1 MRVTTADRLMTGRS
15 GGFGYHWQAMP
26 ISVGDRIP
34 DAPLT
39 AVTAAGPIQTTSR
52 EVFDGKKV
60 VLFSVPGAFTPT
72 CNNQHLPGYLAQHDA
87 LKAKGVSTIAC
98 LAVNDV
104 HVVTAWAKA
113 NSVGDR
119 ILMIADGNGDFA
131 RALGF
136 DTDLSKFNMGTRARR
151 ASLIA
156 EDGVVKELN
165 LEAPGKLEVST
176 ADATL
181 CQL

>member
-1 MRVTTADRLMTGRS
+1 
-15 GGFGYHWQAMP
+15 MP
-26 ISVGDRIP
+26 ISVGDRLP

-39 AVTAAGPIQTTSR
+39 AVTAAGATQTTSR

-60 VLFSVPGAFTPT
+60 VLFAVPGAFTPT

-87 LKAKGVSTIAC
+87 LKAKGVSTIVC

-113 NSVGDR
+113 NAVGDR
-119 ILMIADGNGDFA
+119 ILMLADGNGDFA
-131 RALGF
+131 RALGL
-136 DTDLSKFNMGTRARR
+136 DADLSKFNMGTRARR
-151 ASLIA
+151 ASMIV

-165 LEAPGKLEVST
+165 LEVPGTLEVST
-176 ADATL
+176 AEATL

>member
-1 MRVTTADRLMTGRS
+1 
-15 GGFGYHWQAMP
+15 MP

-87 LKAKGVSTIAC
+87 LMAKGVATIAC

-104 HVVTAWAKA
+104 HVVSAWAMA
-113 NSVGDR
+113 SDVGDR

-136 DTDLSKFNMGTRARR
+136 DTDLSKFNMGVRARR

>member
-1 MRVTTADRLMTGRS
+1 
-15 GGFGYHWQAMP
+15 MP

-34 DAPLT
+34 EAPLT

-52 EVFDGKKV
+52 DVFGGKKV
-60 VLFSVPGAFTPT
+60 VFFSVPGAFTPT
-72 CNNQHLPGYLAQHDA
+72 CNNQHLPGYLKQHDA
-87 LKAKGVSTIAC
+87 LKAKGVDTIVC

-113 NSVGDR
+113 SGVDDR

-136 DTDLSKFNMGTRARR
+136 DVDLSQFNMGPRARR

-156 EDGVVKELN
+156 ED
-165 LEAPGKLEVST
+165 AW
-176 ADATL
+176 
-181 CQL
+181 

>member
-1 MRVTTADRLMTGRS
+1 
-15 GGFGYHWQAMP
+15 MP

-39 AVTAAGPIQTTSR
+39 AVTAAGSTQTTSR
-52 EVFDGKKV
+52 EVFDGKTV

-72 CNNQHLPGYLAQHDA
+72 CSNQHLPGYLAQHDA
-87 LKAKGVSTIAC
+87 LKAKGVATIVC
-98 LAVNDV
+98 LAVNDA
-104 HVVTAWAKA
+104 HVVAAWAKA
-113 NSVGDR
+113 NQVGDR
-119 ILMIADGNGDFA
+119 ILMLADGNGDFA
-131 RALGF
+131 KALGL

-151 ASLIA
+151 ASM
-156 EDGVVKELN
+156 VVENGIVKDVN

-176 ADATL
+176 AEATL

>member
-1 MRVTTADRLMTGRS
+1 
-15 GGFGYHWQAMP
+15 MP

-34 DAPLT
+34 DAALT
-39 AVTAAGPIQTTSR
+39 AVTAAGSTQTTSR

-72 CNNQHLPGYLAQHDA
+72 CNNQHLPGYLAQYDA
-87 LKAKGVSTIAC
+87 LKAKGVATIVC

-113 NSVGDR
+113 NQVGDR
-119 ILMIADGNGDFA
+119 ILMLADGNGDFA
-131 RALGF
+131 KALGL

-151 ASLIA
+151 ASM
-156 EDGVVKELN
+156 VVENGIVKDVN

-176 ADATL
+176 AEATL

>member
-1 MRVTTADRLMTGRS
+1 
-15 GGFGYHWQAMP
+15 MP
-26 ISVGDRIP
+26 IAPGDRIP
-34 DAPLT
+34 DATFT

-52 EVFDGKKV
+52 DVFDGRKV

-87 LKAKGVSTIAC
+87 LKAKGVAAVVC

-104 HVVTAWAKA
+104 HVVGAWAKA
-113 NSVGDR
+113 NDVGDR
-119 ILMIADGNGDFA
+119 ILMIADGNGEFT
-131 RALGF
+131 RALGL
-136 DTDLSKFNMGTRARR
+136 DADLSKFNMGTRARR
-151 ASLIA
+151 SSMVV
-156 EDGVVKELN
+156 DGGVVKEIN

-176 ADATL
+176 AEATL

>member
-1 MRVTTADRLMTGRS
+1 
-15 GGFGYHWQAMP
+15 
-26 ISVGDRIP
+26 
-34 DAPLT
+34 
-39 AVTAAGPIQTTSR
+39 
-52 EVFDGKKV
+52 
-60 VLFSVPGAFTPT
+60 
-72 CNNQHLPGYLAQHDA
+72 
-87 LKAKGVSTIAC
+87 
-98 LAVNDV
+98 
-104 HVVTAWAKA
+104 
-113 NSVGDR
+113 
-119 ILMIADGNGDFA
+119 MIADGNGDFA

>member
-1 MRVTTADRLMTGRS
+1 
-15 GGFGYHWQAMP
+15 MP
-26 ISVGDRIP
+26 ISAGDRIP

-87 LKAKGVSTIAC
+87 LKAKGVATIAC

-113 NSVGDR
+113 NGVGDR